1 MYGPTMSCLKI
12 IGICLMNN
20 SLFCPYFLCITFFM
34 KTDKNDIVMW
44 LIGVVAILCIP
55 FLIIYEAGKKFYYCM
70 PWKLAEVR
78 KRNKKIREL
87 EEKLGLGKRDDKA
100 LHYDPFYYKNR
111 NKDRNDY
118 LNDLEYKI
126 AQNYKSPDFIKVI
139 NRDADFIDYRK
150 AEGTYKEYG
159 VAILVNKK
167 RYKKPK
173 ACTLQHKNILV
184 KSIYKK
190 CCDNPEFFFRI
201 NSSRTYETLS
211 ECGNYNDYYYIN
223 IGGKYTRFEAITN
236 KEIDNFIEDFKREYI
251 K

>member
-1 MYGPTMSCLKI
+1 
-12 IGICLMNN
+12 MNN

-70 PWKLAEVR
+70 PWKLAEVK
-78 KRNKKIREL
+78 KRNKRIHEL

-118 LNDLEYKI
+118 LSDLEYKVS
-126 AQNYKSPDFIKVI
+126 QNYKSPDFIKVI
-139 NRDADFIDYRK
+139 NRDVGLTGPGECNRPYR
-150 AEGTYKEYG
+150 EYG
-159 VAILVNKK
+159 LAILVNKRYHK
-167 RYKKPK
+167 VLEEKLDAQQLRDVCLKSGYKKW
-173 ACTLQHKNILV
+173 HGIL
-184 KSIYKK
+184 KPFIFINDSW
-190 CCDNPEFFFRI
+190 EF
-201 NSSRTYETLS
+201 ETLS

-223 IGGKYTRFEAITN
+223 MGGKFTRFEAVTN
-236 KEIDNFIEDFKREYI
+236 KNIDNFIEYFKHKCI
-251 K
+251 KQN